1 MQIGGDNR
9 PQSSS
14 QSRQRDLAAIAGAQH
29 GVVARRQL
37 LELGFSRDQIKRLRA
52 SQRLHVVHRGV
63 YAVGH
68 RALTEKARWMAAVL
82 ACGPGALLS
91 HRSAAALRQLR
102 RFPLSYV
109 EVIVPSRRG
118 RIQGV
123 RAYIS
128 SRVQP
133 QDRDIVDGIP
143 CTSLALT
150 LLNLAAVSPRRAVE
164 RACDEAEIQ
173 ERFDLAAIDDILER
187 SRGCRGAPLL
197 RAVLAEHAIGTTL
210 TRPGLEERALELL
223 DAAGIPRPEVN
234 VRLPCG
240 AGVAPE
246 VDFLWR
252 RERLVLET
260 DGHRFHSTRRQIER
274 DRRKEADLV
283 GAGYR
288 VLRATWL
295 QVQREPRT
303 IVRMVAAAL
312 E

>member
-1 MQIGGDNR
+1 
-9 PQSSS
+9 
-14 QSRQRDLAAIAGAQH
+14 
-29 GVVARRQL
+29 
-37 LELGFSRDQIKRLRA
+37 
-52 SQRLHVVHRGV
+52 
-63 YAVGH
+63 
-68 RALTEKARWMAAVL
+68 MAAVL

-91 HRSAAALRQLR
+91 HRSAAALWGLR
-102 RFPLSYV
+102 PSSLSYV
-109 EVIVPSRRG
+109 EVTVASRRG
-118 RIQGV
+118 RIDGV

-128 SRVQP
+128 TRVQP
-133 QDRDIVDGIP
+133 QDRDEIDGIP

-173 ERFDLAAIDDILER
+173 EVFDLVAIDEVLQR

-210 TRPGLEERALELL
+210 TRPGLEERTLELL
-223 DAAGIPRPEVN
+223 DDAEIPRPEVN

-260 DGHRFHSTRRQIER
+260 DGGRFHSTRVRSNATGA
-274 DRRKEADLV
+274 RRPRSSAPATACCARP
-283 GAGYR
+283 GCRCNAS
-288 VLRATWL
+288 RARSRGWSRRRSSTAPASA
-295 QVQREPRT
+295 RSHR
-303 IVRMVAAAL
+303 RAVAARIAPMAPPSR
-312 E
+312 